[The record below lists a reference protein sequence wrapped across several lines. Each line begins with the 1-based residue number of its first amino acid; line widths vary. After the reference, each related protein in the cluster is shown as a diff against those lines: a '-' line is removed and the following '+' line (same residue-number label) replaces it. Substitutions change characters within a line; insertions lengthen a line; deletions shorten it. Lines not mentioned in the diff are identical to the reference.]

1 MFAKKL
7 QVFREYFNIHLK
19 NNFIRFSR
27 LSAALPVLFI
37 FKINKGFRLYVNYK
51 SLIIITIKNR
61 YSLLLIKKI
70 FDRVTGAKNFTKLD
84 IKIIYYRVRIRES
97 DK

>member
-1 MFAKKL
+1 M
-7 QVFREYFNIHLK
+7 FREYLNIYLK
-19 NNFIRFSR
+19 NSFIRFSR

-37 FKINKGFRLYVNYK
+37 FKINRGFRLYVNYK
-51 SLIIITIKNR
+51 NLNTITIKNR

-70 FDRVTGAKNFTKLD
+70 FDRVTGAKIFTKLD
-84 IKIIYYRVRIRES
+84 IKIIYYRIRIREN